1 MSVVDLPLVLV
12 TGATGFIATQVIKE
26 LYQSGMYRVRGTTR
40 KLESVKSTAVKELF
54 PEIELVACTLT
65 SDSGWAEAFEGV
77 SFVLHLASP
86 YLSFFGGNIEDF
98 VKPAKEGTLRVL
110 KHAMDEKGVKR
121 VVVTSSTTA
130 IAHGH
135 DDASLYMK
143 KFGPTDWTNLNNCPI
158 TPYQRSKT
166 IAEKAVWEF
175 RETNKPS
182 FDICTMNPGMVFGP
196 LLSKNACKAASSTQV
211 KDFLIGSAPYIPRMR
226 VPVVDI
232 RDVSL
237 CHVRAL
243 DMNLEVDGKRFI
255 LCAKVVWMV
264 DLTKALNA
272 EYGSLGYE
280 PTVSELWYPI
290 VWIGSFLSGALAELL
305 PGYGAE
311 WDMDG
316 SLAEKELLNGG
327 YRSWEKAIC
336 AHADSLIKLGEVEKT
351 EIYKIVRE
359 R

>member
-1 MSVVDLPLVLV
+1 MSELKLPLVLV
-12 TGATGFIATQVIKE
+12 TGATGFIATQVIQE
-26 LYQSGMYRVRGTTR
+26 LYDTGLYRVRGTTR
-40 KLESVKSTAVKELF
+40 KVDSMKSKAIKELF
-54 PEIELVACTLT
+54 PNIELVACTLT
-65 SDSGWAEAFEGV
+65 SDAGWAEAFQGV
-77 SFVLHLASP
+77 TFVLHLASP

-110 KHAMDEKGVKR
+110 NCAMNEKGVKR

-135 DDASLYMK
+135 SDASLAMK
-143 KFGPTDWTNLNNCPI
+143 KFGPNDWTNLDNCPI

-166 IAEKAVWEF
+166 IAERAVWDFKED
-175 RETNKPS
+175 NKPR

-196 LLSKNACKAASSTQV
+196 LLSDTACKAASSTQV
-211 KDFLIGSAPYIPRMR
+211 KNFLTGTAPLIPRIR

-243 DMNLEVDGKRFI
+243 DMKNYVDGKRYI

-264 DLTKALNA
+264 NLTQALHT
-272 EYGSLGYE
+272 EYCSLGYE
-280 PTVSELWYPI
+280 PSLRELWYPI
-290 VWIGSFLSGALAELL
+290 VWIGSFVSSALAELL
-305 PGYGAE
+305 PGYGME

-316 SLAEKELLNGG
+316 ALAEKELLCSG
-327 YRSWEKAIC
+327 YRKWEKAIC
-336 AHADSLIKLGEVEKT
+336 SHAESLIKLGEVDKT
-351 EIYKIVRE
+351 DIYKAIRD